1 MLISDDMSD
10 HQEFHV
16 KNVLEIIHDTPGL
29 IANIIFNLNNPEDD
43 DETIL
48 IHHIMLIGTMC

>member
-1 MLISDDMSD
+1 MSD